1 MAAAKSI
8 KKLSELRGFFSRFRQ
23 LTGED
28 SINILHG
35 FCQKCILSTIDPMDK
50 GKKEKKKGGMAPQ
63 RQSILLYLLRY
74 SF

>member
-50 GKKEKKKGGMAPQ
+50 GKKEKKKKGGMAQ
-63 RQSILLYLLRY
+63 EENN
-74 SF
+74 